1 VKDSKSRQPK
11 IFYFLTKSFL
21 FLFIFLSEREF
32 SKRIS
37 LNIDVRVCVYT
48 DDVYQKSKCNMEDA
62 AADVD
67 WIKRTAAADDIKADE
82 DWMN

>member
-1 VKDSKSRQPK
+1 
-11 IFYFLTKSFL
+11 
-21 FLFIFLSEREF
+21 
-32 SKRIS
+32 
-37 LNIDVRVCVYT
+37 
-48 DDVYQKSKCNMEDA
+48 VYQKSKCNMEDA